1 MGVFKMEFDYKGF
14 MRDFRIADHFGIEA
28 IKDTFNRCHN
38 DWKDNADYYGS
49 FVMTLNHL
57 IWLHYENGDVEFA
70 EVYEELWKKAD
81 EFVFEHFK
89 GEELQ
94 KIIAFLD

>member
-1 MGVFKMEFDYKGF
+1 MEFDYKGF
-14 MRDFRIADHFGIEA
+14 MGDFRVADMFGIEA
-28 IKDTFNRCHN
+28 IKDTFNRCHS
-38 DWKDNADYYGS
+38 DWKDNAEYYGS

-57 IWLHYENGDVEFA
+57 LWYHYENGNMELA

-81 EFVFEHFK
+81 EFIFEHFK

-94 KIIAFLD
+94 KILAFLD